1 MSPSGV
7 IIYPVDVT
15 SVLGRSLSIIEELA
29 SPAIQT
35 NPVTAAGKSGVL
47 FLSSLVIVDA
57 GSSLF
62 ERIC

>member
-15 SVLGRSLSIIEELA
+15 SVLCRSLSITEALA
-29 SPAIQT
+29 IPLMRT
-35 NPVTAAGKSGVL
+35 NPVTAAGKSGAV

-62 ERIC
+62 ERIR